1 MDFPPAVVPPDDAR
15 GFVRPAAFFL
25 AILFALVC
33 VVTGARADDV
43 AVPPKL
49 QAELLGKVA
58 GYDKNLA
65 GRAGDKVH
73 VLIVQKAGDE
83 SSASIAA
90 HMQRELQGLADI
102 GGLPHDEA
110 ITGWTTGDALAQT
123 IKTSKI
129 AIVYFSSGFRDDVDA
144 IARALGGLDVLSAGA
159 IADYVPKGVVLGF
172 DLVSGKP
179 KLLCNLPQAK
189 KQNVAF
195 RSEVLK
201 LMKVFE

>member
-1 MDFPPAVVPPDDAR
+1 MRLRAFFHAIVLAVVC
-15 GFVRPAAFFL
+15 
-25 AILFALVC
+25 LV
-33 VVTGARADDV
+33 TDARADDV

-49 QAELLGKVA
+49 QAELLAKVA

-65 GRAGDKVH
+65 ARAGDKVH
-73 VLIVQKAGDE
+73 VLIVQKPGDE
-83 SSASIAA
+83 SSASVAA
-90 HMQRELQGLADI
+90 HMQRELQGLGDV

-110 ITGWTTGDALAQT
+110 ITAWAGADALAQT
-123 IKTSKI
+123 IKTSRI

-144 IARALGGLDVLSAGA
+144 IAKALGSADVLSAGA
-159 IADYVPKGVVLGF
+159 VADYVPKGVVLGF

-179 KLLCNLPQAK
+179 KLLVNLPQAK

-195 RSEVLK
+195 RAEVLK